1 VNNMTNPYTQM
12 WKDVLQIP
20 DVHDYEMQDVD
31 YSDDEEFCC
40 NNAKNQILSVFSDVK
55 ERYKRENRQGKVIN
69 ADNAI
74 DALDTLDCKEL
85 KTWIKKK
92 IDRADAEIPKGM
104 KVNPEIVR
112 LKDIY
117 NDWRKCEGA

>member
-1 VNNMTNPYTQM
+1 MNNPYTEM
-12 WKDVLQIP
+12 WKNVLAIP

-31 YSDDEEFCC
+31 YSDSEDFCC
-40 NNAKNQILSVFSDVK
+40 GNAKNQILSVFSDVK
-55 ERYKRENRQGKVIN
+55 ERYKGENRQGKVIS
-69 ADNAI
+69 ADKAI

-85 KTWIKKK
+85 KTWVKKE
-92 IDRADAEIPKGM
+92 IDRADKEIPKGM

-117 NDWRKCEGA
+117 NDWMKCEGA